1 MNTRDR
7 AKLDKKLAANR
18 KKLDKKNVLKFK
30 EQIMAESEDFS
41 ERFVFADK
49 YDVRRLA
56 AFVAELYYKDFRPL
70 AGGGKF
76 LGDEKVWVCFLG
88 GSRELFEIFIGG
100 SFAEV
105 KKEFESFEMFSS
117 LFLITDDKLEKTLIF
132 DNGIIY

>member
-30 EQIMAESEDFS
+30 EQIMAETEDFS

-56 AFVAELYYKDFRPL
+56 AFC
-70 AGGGKF
+70 G
-76 LGDEKVWVCFLG
+76 
-88 GSRELFEIFIGG
+88 
-100 SFAEV
+100 
-105 KKEFESFEMFSS
+105 
-117 LFLITDDKLEKTLIF
+117 
-132 DNGIIY
+132 